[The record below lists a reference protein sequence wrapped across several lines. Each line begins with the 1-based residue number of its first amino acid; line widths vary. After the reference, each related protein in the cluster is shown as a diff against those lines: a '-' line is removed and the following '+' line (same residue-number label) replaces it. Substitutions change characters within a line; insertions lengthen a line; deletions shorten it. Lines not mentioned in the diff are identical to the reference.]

1 MILSNQGGDQE
12 LHQRAI
18 VTMGDTLGKQRP
30 APSLPPLYGSPRSS
44 TSCAEF
50 SGSVQGPGPYLQLAS
65 DPGASVV
72 WGQKLQGKECP
83 SCLPVSQN
91 SCGKPGQGRL
101 QPGVL
106 LL

>member
-1 MILSNQGGDQE
+1 MILSNQGGDPE

-30 APSLPPLYGSPRSS
+30 ALSLPLLPGAPEPAHPVRRS
-44 TSCAEF
+44 
-50 SGSVQGPGPYLQLAS
+50 SGSVQGPGPYPQLAS
-65 DPGASVV
+65 DPGASVF
-72 WGQKLQGKECP
+72 WGQKLQGNECP

-91 SCGKPGQGRL
+91 SCGKPVQAGL
-101 QPGVL
+101 EPGAL